1 MLMLKINLKKIK
13 YIFLIFFLKNEN
25 YHQLYLQTVHKKGDV
40 FKINIFDKR

>member
-1 MLMLKINLKKIK
+1 MLKINLKNIK
-13 YIFLIFFLKNEN
+13 YIFLIFFLNEN